1 MRLAEKPMLR
11 SYHALD
17 YDWTPLSR
25 NPCWLS
31 NAVHRLRCYV
41 RRNRLCLISSVGY
54 HSTNDYYQ
62 LLLML
67 NSDGDKSFVDD
78 LVASRYCKCESSLCC
93 YEALR
98 FILCFYD
105 LFFSV
110 IKILKNV
117 LFGSGLLPRRS
128 REKIERIDKV
138 VDTVDFW
145 PFSCGKN
152 GVDTVALLWK
162 IIIFSKNGIHSVITK
177 FIFGYRGWSWIPF
190 FDGFPFLPEGHHL
203 VFGYKGWSW
212 NPCFFCL
219 LILSIFLSRRQS

>member
-31 NAVHRLRCYV
+31 NAVYRLRYYV

-110 IKILKNV
+110 FL
-117 LFGSGLLPRRS
+117 S
-128 REKIERIDKV
+128 
-138 VDTVDFW
+138 
-145 PFSCGKN
+145 
-152 GVDTVALLWK
+152 
-162 IIIFSKNGIHSVITK
+162 FSKLFKFKASTIDIKYRFCVVIVDIWCFWDRK
-177 FIFGYRGWSWIPF
+177 KWCGYSRQKKNRHENSNYF
-190 FDGFPFLPEGHHL
+190 FSLFRKLTGRF
-203 VFGYKGWSW
+203 V
-212 NPCFFCL
+212 
-219 LILSIFLSRRQS
+219 I